1 MIDKLYCVQYNVS
14 MVSYKIEYLITPTG
28 KAPIIDWLNSLD
40 NSTRKR
46 ITQRILRLEDGNF
59 GDSKKL
65 SNDISELRFTIG
77 KGYRVYYT
85 VINNIV
91 VLLINAGDK
100 SQQSKD
106 ILKAQKL
113 LNEWR
118 SNNWKKEK

>member
-1 MIDKLYCVQYNVS
+1 MLNIIDKVSCIQYNID
-14 MVSYKIEYLITPTG
+14 MLSYKIKYLITPTG
-28 KAPIIDWLNSLD
+28 KTPIIEWLNSLD

-46 ITQRILRLEDGNF
+46 IAQRILRLEDGNF
-59 GDSKKL
+59 GDSKKI

-85 VINNIV
+85 VVNNIV

-118 SNNWKKEK
+118 LNNE

>member
-1 MIDKLYCVQYNVS
+1 MGISGIQK
-14 MVSYKIEYLITPTG
+14 KI
-28 KAPIIDWLNSLD
+28 
-40 NSTRKR
+40 
-46 ITQRILRLEDGNF
+46 
-59 GDSKKL
+59 

-85 VINNIV
+85 VVNNIV

-118 SNNWKKEK
+118 LNNE

>member
-1 MIDKLYCVQYNVS
+1 MQYNIN

-28 KAPIIDWLNSLD
+28 KTPIIEWLNSLD

-46 ITQRILRLEDGNF
+46 IAQRILRLEDGNF
-59 GDSKKL
+59 GDSKKI

-85 VINNIV
+85 VVNNIV

-118 SNNWKKEK
+118 LNNE

>member
-1 MIDKLYCVQYNVS
+1 MIDKLYCIQYNIS

-28 KAPIIDWLNSLD
+28 KAPVIDWLNSLD

-106 ILKAQKL
+106 ILKTQKL

-118 SNNWKKEK
+118 SNNE

>member
-1 MIDKLYCVQYNVS
+1 MGISGIPK
-14 MVSYKIEYLITPTG
+14 KI
-28 KAPIIDWLNSLD
+28 
-40 NSTRKR
+40 
-46 ITQRILRLEDGNF
+46 
-59 GDSKKL
+59 

-85 VINNIV
+85 VVNNIV

-118 SNNWKKEK
+118 LNNE

>member
-1 MIDKLYCVQYNVS
+1 MGISGIQN
-14 MVSYKIEYLITPTG
+14 KI
-28 KAPIIDWLNSLD
+28 
-40 NSTRKR
+40 
-46 ITQRILRLEDGNF
+46 
-59 GDSKKL
+59 

-85 VINNIV
+85 VVNNIV

-118 SNNWKKEK
+118 LNNE